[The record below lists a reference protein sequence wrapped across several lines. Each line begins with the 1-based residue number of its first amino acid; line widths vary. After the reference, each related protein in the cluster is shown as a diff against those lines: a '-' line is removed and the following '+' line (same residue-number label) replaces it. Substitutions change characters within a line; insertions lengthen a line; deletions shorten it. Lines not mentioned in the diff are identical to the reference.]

1 MMMILDKPYVS
12 QLLSQTLINL
22 NIPAVKSG
30 EIRIPLDKS
39 ITFLTEQEVI
49 EQLRDPN
56 VAILCNSEYS
66 VASIYP
72 YLKETSI
79 IKLID
84 LFKNKVRFRQQL
96 QKLFPSFFFRECTYE
111 EIFSLPV
118 ESLTF
123 PLVIKPARGFRS
135 VGVYLVEGPAEWKTM
150 LAQLQQDMR
159 AAKEIYPEAVVSANS
174 FILEEWIQGEEYAID
189 AYYNEAGEPVVLN
202 VFKRMFAH
210 EADTSDRIYYT
221 GKSVLTEALDK
232 VEVFMRS
239 MGEELPL
246 KNFPMHFEVR
256 ISKNGQLIP
265 IEVNPLRFAGLCTT
279 DLGAHACGVNVYE
292 YFFEQKKPDWP
303 AIIKS
308 MDDSIFSFLCAEL
321 PLSIEGKSIE
331 SVHDRKFE
339 KNFSNL
345 LDYRLIPYE
354 EYPTFSVVFYQS
366 PSLKENEHL
375 LQLDLEQYLV
385 MK

>member
-1 MMMILDKPYVS
+1 MMILDKPYVS
-12 QLLSQTLINL
+12 QLLSQTLSTL
-22 NIPAVKSG
+22 QIPTVKSG
-30 EIRIPLDKS
+30 EIRIPLEKS
-39 ITFLTEQEVI
+39 LNFVTKDELH
-49 EQLRDPN
+49 EQLRNPN
-56 VAILCNSEYS
+56 LSILCNSEYS
-66 VASIYP
+66 VAAIYP
-72 YLKETSI
+72 FLGETAI
-79 IKLID
+79 VKQID
-84 LFKNKVRFRQQL
+84 LFKNKAKFRQQL
-96 QKLFPSFFFRECTYE
+96 KKLFPSFFFRECSYA

-118 ESLTF
+118 ESLSF
-123 PLVIKPARGFRS
+123 PLVIKPAKGFRS
-135 VGVYLVEGPAEWKTM
+135 VGVYLVEGLEQWKSM
-150 LAQLQQDMR
+150 LTQLQQDIR
-159 AAKEIYPEAVVSANS
+159 AAKEIYPETVVSANT
-174 FILEEWIQGEEYAID
+174 FILEEWIQGDEYAID
-189 AYYNEAGEPVVLN
+189 AYYNENGEPVVLN

-221 GKSVLTEALDK
+221 GKSVLIEALAK
-232 VEVFMRS
+232 AEAFMKR
-239 MGEELPL
+239 MGEEIPL

-292 YFFEQKKPDWP
+292 FFFQQKKPDWN
-303 AIIKS
+303 AIIS
-308 MDDSIFSFLCAEL
+308 YMDDSIFSFLCAEL

-331 SVHDRKFE
+331 SVHDRKFG

-366 PSLKENEHL
+366 PSLQENEHL
-375 LQLDLEQYLV
+375 LKLDLEQYLV